1 MRVLHPEVTD
11 EIVSGWVAAAQLGFP
26 PARLAERPAAE
37 LGRWTELGR
46 WLCAAFP
53 RAAGR

>member
-1 MRVLHPEVTD
+1 VLHPEVTD